1 MQYFSSKILL
11 FGEYSVV
18 VGGSALAVPFPTYQ
32 GHFQFPIQKD
42 KCKWKEQQVWS
53 MLALKQFARAIEVLQ
68 SEKKLSL
75 EIDLESFERDLKKHL
90 FFDSN
95 IPKGYGLGSSGAVVA
110 GVVSRYGKE
119 SAEKIKSDSLEALQ
133 REFAVLESHFHG
145 QSSGFDPLVCYLNRA
160 VLKTSE
166 GIQTIEIDLKQVGDV
181 VLFLVD
187 TRLQRETG
195 PLVAYFL
202 KRLEEELDF
211 KTLCEVRLKK
221 ANNSC
226 IRSFLEKRSS
236 LLLAGF
242 HKLSLIQFLNFQ
254 RMIPSHLKD
263 YWEKGLKSGKYSL
276 KLCGAGGGGCMLGIA
291 KVEDWGF
298 VEQTF
303 GRANLK
309 EVCRL

>member
-18 VGGSALAVPFPTYQ
+18 VGGSGLAVPFPTYQ
-32 GHFQFPIQKD
+32 GHFQFPIEKD
-42 KCKWKEQQVWS
+42 KGKWKEQQAWS
-53 MLALKQFARAIEVLQ
+53 MLALKKFARAIKVLQ
-68 SEKKLSL
+68 SERKLSL

-133 REFAVLESHFHG
+133 QEFAVLESHFHG
-145 QSSGFDPLVCYLNRA
+145 QSSGFDPLVCYLNQA
-160 VLKTSE
+160 VLKTSK
-166 GIQTIEIDLKQVGDV
+166 GIQTVEIDLKQEGEV

-202 KRLEEELDF
+202 KQLKEEPYFKRFCKKDLKYMNKKCINDFLKGKGNKLFKHFQALSFRQLANFDRMVPPDF
-211 KTLCEVRLKK
+211 KTHWK
-221 ANNSC
+221 NG
-226 IRSFLEKRSS
+226 I
-236 LLLAGF
+236 
-242 HKLSLIQFLNFQ
+242 LSE
-254 RMIPSHLKD
+254 R
-263 YWEKGLKSGKYSL
+263 YAL
-276 KLCGAGGGGCMLGIA
+276 KLCGAGGGGCLLGIA

-298 VEQTF
+298 VVETF
-303 GRANLK
+303 GVDNLK
-309 EVCRL
+309 VVCRL